1 LSLLWSPVLE
11 DPIKAIRQEKE
22 INFLITLRTV
32 LPKVWS
38 LTQQHQ
44 HHSNLWQKYT
54 FWSPKLKP
62 LESILLSL
70 QYWSTI
76 FGPVIWVLM
85 SLPRNS
91 DINWNLKSPVLEQ
104 KVVVKTW
111 GFESKQSWVQILFLQ
126 FTSMILSK
134 LLNLFE
140 ILLCYV

>member
-1 LSLLWSPVLE
+1 
-11 DPIKAIRQEKE
+11 
-22 INFLITLRTV
+22 
-32 LPKVWS
+32 
-38 LTQQHQ
+38 
-44 HHSNLWQKYT
+44 
-54 FWSPKLKP
+54 
-62 LESILLSL
+62 
-70 QYWSTI
+70 
-76 FGPVIWVLM
+76 M